1 MLASGMTASGRAMG
15 FSPGKFF
22 RSSEFRRN
30 GDHFEGNWVNNM
42 REGQGSYFFAE
53 KNKVFVGEWVED
65 RPACG
70 IYSEVEDANVISQK
84 DPRNPRDFDE
94 IPVLPEL
101 VLMDPAEV
109 LQSALSRAR
118 EKRLFYRARYM
129 SLHILYQTHELNELI
144 KEFSAIA
151 RGSNIINLTDVCS
164 I

>member
-1 MLASGMTASGRAMG
+1 MAA
-15 FSPGKFF
+15 
-22 RSSEFRRN
+22 ENIRRN

-70 IYSEVEDANVISQK
+70 IYSEVEDANTISQK